1 MRPDAPPRN
10 LIALAGGAGSGKTTL
25 AETFAAARSNTAILH
40 LDRYFHT
47 RADRAPTVPNLIGT
61 DRVID
66 FSDPRSID
74 WDRVHRS
81 IEATPGYQLLVVEG
95 TFALEEQIRR
105 LARWT
110 VYLHTPDDLRLVRK
124 TLRKIEEGAD
134 PRISLL
140 GYLERG
146 RASHGEHVAPI
157 QQRAD
162 LVLDG
167 TLPVKELTARLAAH
181 AALRSDR
188 PSVSACPTVIAA
200 AG

>member
-1 MRPDAPPRN
+1 MQPDAPPRN
-10 LIALAGGAGSGKTTL
+10 VLALAGGAGSGKTTL
-25 AETFAAARSNTAILH
+25 AESVAAARPNTAILH
-40 LDRYFHT
+40 LDRFFHT
-47 RADRAPTVPNLIGT
+47 RADRAPMVPNLIGT
-61 DRVID
+61 GLVID

-74 WDRVHRS
+74 WDRVHQA
-81 IEATPGYQLLVVEG
+81 IEATPDDQLLLVEG
-95 TFALEEQIRR
+95 TFALQRQIRR

-110 VYLHTPDDLRLVRK
+110 VYLDTPDDLRLARK
-124 TLRKIEEGAD
+124 TLRKIDEGAD

-167 TLPVKELTARLAAH
+167 TLSAQELTARLISH
-181 AALRSDR
+181 AALKSDW
-188 PSVSACPTVIAA
+188 STVPA
-200 AG
+200 